1 MKFLDDK
8 IASQINSTKRKNR
21 VFRGE
26 GARGYMRLE
35 NDNLRRIADWEQ
47 HASESGA
54 QIFDT

>member
-1 MKFLDDK
+1 LDDK